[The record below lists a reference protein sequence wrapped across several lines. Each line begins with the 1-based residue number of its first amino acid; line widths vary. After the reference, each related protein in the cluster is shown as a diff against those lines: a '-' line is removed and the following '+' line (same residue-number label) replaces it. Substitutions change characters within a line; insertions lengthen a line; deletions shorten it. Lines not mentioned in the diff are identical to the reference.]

1 MKIQFFVPKAF
12 DIVENDS
19 SAVSSRQHHRQLNIV
34 NNIPIKQGVVLYQS
48 DCQLITYDL
57 KGLPSSSTN
66 TDIIHWIEVLS
77 YLRVFLVQEANVVIS
92 LDSLQ
97 RCIVKIN
104 VPISTA
110 TNIKPYFET
119 SQNFGS
125 YWARPLDLT
134 KSATVGAENEFSR
147 KAKKKSP
154 SKTMLPCTVCG
165 KSFDRPSLL
174 KRHTRTHTGEK
185 PHVCDVCSKG
195 FSTSSSLNTHRR
207 IHSGERPHV
216 CPICFKTFT
225 ASSNLYYH
233 RITHV
238 KDKPHK
244 CGACGKSF
252 PTPGNLRTH
261 SYSHS
266 GSWPYKCTVCIKGFA
281 KSSNLK
287 NHIYSHSGSWPYKC
301 TVCIKGFAKSSN
313 LKNHM
318 TIHHVK

>member
-174 KRHTRTHTGEK
+174 KRHTRTHTVCGKSFDRPSLLKRHTRTHTGEK

-287 NHIYSHSGSWPYKC
+287 NH
-301 TVCIKGFAKSSN
+301 
-313 LKNHM
+313 M

>member
-12 DIVENDS
+12 NIVENDS

-57 KGLPSSSTN
+57 
-66 TDIIHWIEVLS
+66 
-77 YLRVFLVQEANVVIS
+77 
-92 LDSLQ
+92 
-97 RCIVKIN
+97 
-104 VPISTA
+104 
-110 TNIKPYFET
+110 
-119 SQNFGS
+119 NFGS
-125 YWARPLDLT
+125 YWARPLNLT

-287 NHIYSHSGSWPYKC
+287 NH
-301 TVCIKGFAKSSN
+301 
-313 LKNHM
+313 M